1 MSASLFSRYRLI
13 AVQLKAKWKGL
24 RDMFRVEYKRIP
36 RDDSGE
42 LIMEPYEFASKWI
55 YYKPLLFLGKAK
67 PYFQIVNL
75 LYISI
80 SSRLKSVEVKILGS
94 CFTIALKYI
103 TNK

>member
-1 MSASLFSRYRLI
+1 MSASLFSRYRLLYI

-55 YYKPLLFLGKAK
+55 YYKPLLFLGKTK
-67 PYFQIVNL
+67 RYISQIVNV
-75 LYISI
+75 
-80 SSRLKSVEVKILGS
+80 LKVNHCGVWR
-94 CFTIALKYI
+94 A
-103 TNK
+103 